1 MKITK
6 ILFLGIVA
14 VMLSVGYLAAQ
25 TADTVWIRTTPGQ
38 PGGMVT
44 VTVEMSINSTG
55 ITGVVNAI
63 NDLPAGFTV
72 EGTDWY
78 SWGEG
83 YGAVMQSSSTA
94 PAPVSLSNGLLSA
107 SVLFINVD
115 NLISGGDLASS
126 QGTFITYNLDVAS
139 DMEFGEYTYS
149 ADPASNVVI
158 QGFAQVPTTVIADP
172 IVIADIP
179 AYNALQSPSDLDMV
193 MSGGSFDYNVMIEN
207 KDAVGQGSFSV
218 TFPDVLTLNSVSAGS
233 RAGGASLAIDDQATD
248 AGMTV
253 ANVSFSGGS
262 IPAGGLGTLA
272 SLAFDVSALSGPNQ
286 SVTITLADVVLQD
299 GSGAA
304 VSDLQQPSS
313 ADVMAGVYYADT
325 VWVNVAQ
332 GEGMADIDADN
343 LTLTVPVRLKNMS
356 SVSSIRLYIQEDAEY
371 ADLISLSEVQV
382 MGGAAAL
389 TVSSVDN
396 GDNVQVIA
404 YAATSSDV
412 VAAGDD
418 DVINVVYN
426 IAESVRESWSADMDI
441 DLMLKGVEVIDAA
454 SGEFLGVQQIDG
466 VATIDSRVPNE
477 GENANGG
484 ATLPKAFAL
493 GQNSPNPFNP
503 STTIQYQIPEGAGV
517 SFTLNVYDIRGRLIR
532 TLDSGVKAPGFY
544 RVQWDGTDNSGR
556 HLSSGVYFYR
566 FSSKDYN
573 STRKMVLLK

>member
-25 TADTVWIRTTPGQ
+25 SPDTVWIRTTPAQ
-38 PGGMVT
+38 PGGTVT
-44 VTVEMSINSTG
+44 VTVDYSINT
-55 ITGVVNAI
+55 TGVSGVINAI
-63 NDLPAGFTV
+63 KNLPAGFTLDSF
-72 EGTDWY
+72 T
-78 SWGEG
+78 WGEG
-83 YGAVMQSSSTA
+83 YGSVMKANTTA

-107 SVLFINVD
+107 SILFINVD
-115 NLISGGDLASS
+115 NLVSGGSLASRK
-126 QGTFITYNLDVAS
+126 GTFVVYNLKVAA
-139 DMEFGEYTYS
+139 DMEFGEYTYT
-149 ADPASNVVI
+149 ALPAENPVI
-158 QGFAQVPTTVIADP
+158 QGFAQVPTVVIADP

-179 AYNALQSPSDLDMV
+179 NYNALQMPTDLSMV
-193 MSGGSFDYNVMIEN
+193 MSGGSFDLDVMIEN

-218 TFPDVLTLNSVSAGS
+218 TFPDVLTLNSAAAGS
-233 RAGGASLAIDDQATD
+233 RAGGASVAIADQATAD
-248 AGMTV
+248 GETV
-253 ANVSFSGGS
+253 ANISFSGGN

-272 SLAFDVSALSGPNQ
+272 SLSFAVSALSGPNQ
-286 SVTITLADVVLQD
+286 SVSLTLGDVVLQD
-299 GSGAA
+299 GTGTA

-313 ADVMAGVYYADT
+313 ATIMADVYYADSL
-325 VWVNVAQ
+325 WVNVAQ
-332 GEGMADIDADN
+332 GAGMADIDPA
-343 LTLTVPVRLKNMS
+343 TMTMTVPIRLKNMVN
-356 SVSSIRLYIQEDAEY
+356 VSSIRFYIQEEAQY
-371 ADLISLSEVQV
+371 ADIISLSEVQV

-404 YAATSSDV
+404 YAATSGDV

-418 DVINVVYN
+418 DVINVVYS
-426 IAESVRESWSADMDI
+426 IAESVRESWSANMDV
-441 DLMLKGVEVIDAA
+441 DLMLKGVEVISAA
-454 SGEFLGVQQIDG
+454 TGEFLGVQQVDG

-477 GENANGG
+477 GENVNGG

-503 STTIQYQIPEGAGV
+503 STTIQYQVPEGAGV
-517 SFTLNVYDIRGRLIR
+517 SFTLNVYDIRGRLLK

-566 FSSKDYN
+566 FSSKDYT